1 MSPSHIIVT
10 ISNTYHV
17 TCDPADTPI
26 TALCNKYSV
35 RVTRGKMVTG
45 DLLMGA
51 KPISV
56 LEVCQTASS
65 RSFHT
70 LHVFWLS
77 HLFEFSFSQLR
88 ASTSK
93 PMGAKLAKV
102 VNLPIQFILFWV
114 SSWSLNG
121 NYSLHRHNI
130 WTSSTITRQLWGLHL
145 HSQGLIRTDMG
156 SSPFIITDN
165 QTQKLEDC
173 LCT

>member
-1 MSPSHIIVT
+1 MTPSHIIVT

-26 TALCNKYSV
+26 TALCDKYSV

-70 LHVFWLS
+70 LYVSWLS

-88 ASTSK
+88 ASFDQQTN
-93 PMGAKLAKV
+93 GGQV
-102 VNLPIQFILFWV
+102 GQ
-114 SSWSLNG
+114 SSEFTHTI
-121 NYSLHRHNI
+121 YSLLGIFLKPKWELLITPKQYMDKQYHYQ
-130 WTSSTITRQLWGLHL
+130 TAVGFTPPSSGAHQ
-145 HSQGLIRTDMG
+145 
-156 SSPFIITDN
+156 N
-165 QTQKLEDC
+165 
-173 LCT
+173 